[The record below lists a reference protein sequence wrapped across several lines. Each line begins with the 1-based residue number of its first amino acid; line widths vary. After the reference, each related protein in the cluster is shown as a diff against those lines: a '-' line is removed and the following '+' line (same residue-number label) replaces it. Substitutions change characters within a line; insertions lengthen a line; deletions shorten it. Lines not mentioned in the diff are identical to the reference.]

1 MVTLDPELQALKSNL
16 LEMFELTKEQLE
28 QCLEAIETADEKA
41 TKKVIKREKRI
52 NSLDINIDRD
62 CENILALH
70 SPVATDLR
78 FVLATLKI
86 SSSLERIGD
95 NSKSLAKYI
104 RSNIKKDN
112 LEILEQ
118 FNIKRMLQVT
128 ISMMEE
134 MGTAIAQEKVEIAKQ
149 IAEMDDE
156 INESTKKAFKI
167 SRRLI
172 KEDAK
177 TAGLVLK
184 TYTIIRRIER
194 IGDYIKNIGEE
205 VVFHLEAR
213 VTKHGMQR

>member
-1 MVTLDPELQALKSNL
+1 MVTLDPELQALKANL

-112 LEILEQ
+112 LEILDQ
-118 FNIKRMLQVT
+118 FNVKRMLQVT

-134 MGTAIAQEKVEIAKQ
+134 MGTAIADEKVEIAKQ

-177 TAGLVLK
+177 TAGLILK

-213 VTKHGMQR
+213 ITKHGMGR